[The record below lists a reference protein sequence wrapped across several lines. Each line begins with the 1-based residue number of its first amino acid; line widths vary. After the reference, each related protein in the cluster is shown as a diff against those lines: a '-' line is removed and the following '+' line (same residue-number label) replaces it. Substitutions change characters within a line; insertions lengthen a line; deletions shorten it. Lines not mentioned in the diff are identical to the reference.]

1 MWCVRRVRVCRKHAA
16 DPGAA
21 AYVLL
26 ESVAEDATNLLRT
39 CFERDS
45 TAWCTVA
52 DVGAAGWAPG
62 AAGTG
67 DALPAAA
74 SAMVDI
80 TSATLL
86 LLGELLAR
94 REP

>member
-1 MWCVRRVRVCRKHAA
+1 VDRARVLRKHAA
-16 DPGAA
+16 NPGAA

-39 CFERDS
+39 CFERDL
-45 TAWCTVA
+45 AARCTVA
-52 DVGAAGWAPG
+52 DVGDAGWAPNAG

-74 SAMVDI
+74 SATVDVM
-80 TSATLL
+80 SATLL

>member
-1 MWCVRRVRVCRKHAA
+1 M
-16 DPGAA
+16 
-21 AYVLL
+21 
-26 ESVAEDATNLLRT
+26 
-39 CFERDS
+39 
-45 TAWCTVA
+45 
-52 DVGAAGWAPG
+52 DVGDAGWAPNAG

-74 SAMVDI
+74 SATVDVM
-80 TSATLL
+80 SATLL